1 MNIASPGLGE
11 VSDRLTILALKI
23 LIGTEQGKDVAHFQR
38 ERALLLAKVRSRTP
52 NGAWFDSVMELAAV
66 NGQLWKA
73 EDDLRALRA
82 TVPEQCHE
90 GEAVSVM
97 RIAFRIQALNDR
109 RAELVAQIN
118 KDAGESQGEEKI
130 SS

>member
-1 MNIASPGLGE
+1 MNLAAPGLGE

-66 NGQLWKA
+66 NGQLWQS
-73 EDDLRALRA
+73 EDDLRRLRA
-82 TVPEQCHE
+82 TTEVQHTDVFLSRVL
-90 GEAVSVM
+90 AV
-97 RIAFRIQALNDR
+97 AFRIQFLNDR

-118 KDAGESQGEEKI
+118 KDAGESQGEEKL
-130 SS
+130 